1 MSSVQCLLA
10 ILKIN
15 GTYRKINKQENYSN
29 TMQCIHLTVS
39 GKVQGVF
46 FRDSTRKKAQE
57 LGLNGYAKNLPD
69 GNGEVVAEG
78 PEEKINELISFIKN
92 NPGHSKVKE
101 IKINRREL
109 ENFLGFGIK

>member
-1 MSSVQCLLA
+1 M
-10 ILKIN
+10 
-15 GTYRKINKQENYSN
+15 YRKINKQENYSN
-29 TMQCIHLTVS
+29 IMKCIHIIAS

-46 FRDSTRKKAQE
+46 FRDSTRRKAQE

-69 GNGEVVAEG
+69 GNVEVVAEG

-101 IKINRREL
+101 VKIKNKEL
-109 ENFLGFGIK
+109 ENFSGFEIRD